1 MCKNSEQ
8 CLSEQFIRKYLDI
21 NSFVK
26 NIICLDKVDSTNNYA
41 KKLISET
48 DAENNVVIA
57 EFQYSGRGRMGRTW
71 LSPRGKGLYMSIIIK
86 PTSVESAVHSIPIG
100 ASVAVARAITRLTA
114 QVPGIKW
121 PNDIILGGKKVSG
134 ILAEAVEDTK
144 SENYIVLG
152 IGVNVSHEQ
161 NDFPEDIKNKATSIY
176 AFMNQNTKNARGVN
190 RARLAAAIISEID
203 NFIGENSREKFSA
216 VMQQYKILSATIG
229 KEIVVVKT
237 DKEQKGKAI
246 DIADDGCLIV
256 EYDTGEIANVL
267 SGEVSVRGVMGYAD

>member
-1 MCKNSEQ
+1 MCENSEQ

-21 NSFVK
+21 NSFAK

-86 PTSVESAVHSIPIG
+86 PTSVESTVHTIPIG

-134 ILAEAVEDTK
+134 ILTETVADTK

-229 KEIVVVKT
+229 KEIVVVKA
-237 DKEQKGKAI
+237 DKAQKGKAI

-256 EYDTGEIANVL
+256 EYDTGEIEHVL